1 MQRYQVHFQRFQD
14 GDGLAVDL
22 ARFIASLLQGALAKR
37 GSASLVVSGGSTPV
51 PFFQALSLANIL
63 WAKVIV
69 TLADERWVDPSDNDS
84 NERLVRRHLLQNR
97 AALAKFFGLKTE
109 DASAQ
114 EGEMNCEKRI
124 LSIPRPFDVLVLG
137 MGNDGHTASLF
148 PGAADLPK
156 ATDMDSGRLCM
167 AIRPLSA
174 SHDRMTITLPALID
188 SRKIILLITG
198 RGKLKIFEKVLAA
211 EPLSEDVLNEM
222 PVRYV
227 LARAKSPV
235 TVYWAPD

>member
-1 MQRYQVHFQRFQD
+1 MQPYQVHFQRFQD
-14 GDGLAVDL
+14 GGGLAVDL
-22 ARFIASLLQGALAKR
+22 ARYIASFLQGAMAKR

-51 PFFQALSLANIL
+51 PFFQALSLENIT
-63 WAKVIV
+63 WQKVIV

-109 DASAQ
+109 DASAY
-114 EGEMNCEKRI
+114 EGERNCEKKI

-148 PGAADLPK
+148 PGAADLPR

-198 RGKLKIFEKVLAA
+198 REKLKIFEKALAA

-235 TVYWAPD
+235 TVYWAP

>member
-1 MQRYQVHFQRFQD
+1 MQRYQFHFQGFQD
-14 GDGLAVDL
+14 NDGLAVDL
-22 ARFIASLLQGALAKR
+22 ARYIASLLQGAMAKR

-51 PFFQALSLANIL
+51 PFFQALSLANIP

-97 AALAKFFGLKTE
+97 AASAKFWGLKTE

-137 MGNDGHTASLF
+137 MGDDGHTASLF
-148 PGAADLPK
+148 PGAADLPR
-156 ATDMDSGRLCM
+156 ATDMNCGRLCM

-174 SHDRMTITLPALID
+174 NHDRMTITLPALID
-188 SRKIILLITG
+188 CRKIILHITG
-198 RGKLKIFEKVLAA
+198 KEKLKVFEKALAA
-211 EPLSEDVLNEM
+211 APLSEDVLNKM

-235 TVYWAPD
+235 TVYWAP